1 MTHTFYRCRI
11 QSTSTKVENKHRKG
25 SIHYE
30 NKKSKNHG
38 TYGSSN
44 IEYFFS
50 RKRYGGGKAY
60 ASFTNGSDY
69 VNIYKY
75 ALDDA
80 KIGVAKCNDTYEA
93 CYQTI
98 FSEGNSLYMAVGY
111 ARDADDIG
119 EVRKM
124 VESISYP
131 GNPTLTGKDGKGGSS
146 DNGSSKDG
154 SSTSSDKNTDGDSSS
169 TDTTGGNSG
178 SGSSDSSDSSKDSD
192 ILSIAD
198 LTLYDSDGNTVSV
211 ERTIYSDYSS
221 KYVGDDGTVYTTDD
235 EVYFTDENGKT
246 WQALNDDTHYMGA
259 ELGQHVLT
267 DADGNSVT
275 VTETTNGDFYYRDDN
290 GTGFT
295 DNGDGTWSDENG
307 NSYNEM
313 N

>member
-1 MTHTFYRCRI
+1 MNSDWEDAHT
-11 QSTSTKVENKHRKG
+11 EG
-25 SIHYE
+25 
-30 NKKSKNHG
+30 
-38 TYGSSN
+38 
-44 IEYFFS
+44 
-50 RKRYGGGKAY
+50 AY

-146 DNGSSKDG
+146 DNGSSKDS
-154 SSTSSDKNTDGDSSS
+154 SSTSSDKNTDGGSSS

-192 ILSIAD
+192 ILSTAD

-211 ERTIYSDYSS
+211 ERTIYTDYSS

-235 EVYFTDENGKT
+235 EVCFTDENGKT

-259 ELGQHVLT
+259 ELEQHVLE

-275 VTETTNGDFYYRDDN
+275 VTETTNGDYYYRDDN

>member
-1 MTHTFYRCRI
+1 MKTRKAKIMALMAATTLSIFSAGSVMAAGNGDFYPQPVNSDWEDAHT
-11 QSTSTKVENKHRKG
+11 EG
-25 SIHYE
+25 
-30 NKKSKNHG
+30 
-38 TYGSSN
+38 
-44 IEYFFS
+44 
-50 RKRYGGGKAY
+50 AY

-131 GNPTLTGKDGKGGSS
+131 GNPALTEKDGKGGSS

-192 ILSIAD
+192 ILSTAD
-198 LTLYDSDGNTVSV
+198 LTLYDSEGNTVSV

-259 ELGQHVLT
+259 ELGQHVLE